1 MFKSILPPWA
11 VMWALA
17 GSIYVVCKWL
27 TWRTADVHDVPRW
40 KHAAYLA
47 AWPGM
52 DAAAF
57 LTRPSAS
64 RPTARE
70 WTLAVFAF
78 AAGVAFVGAA
88 VSLVSVE
95 PPFIV
100 GWIGMLGIVLG
111 LHFGVFRLLS
121 CAWRRMGVDARP
133 LMDRPLAS
141 TSVGEFWGR
150 RWNTAF
156 RDLTHRFLFR
166 PLTPWLGPRGAIAGG
181 FLFSGV
187 IHDVVISLPARG
199 GYGGPTL
206 FFALQALAMLVERT
220 GFGRRLGLGQAM
232 TGRVFTL
239 CVLVI
244 PLSLLFHP
252 PFVTRVVA
260 PFISA
265 LGARS

>member
-1 MFKSILPPWA
+1 MFNSLPAWA
-11 VMWALA
+11 VMWVLA
-17 GSIYVVCKWL
+17 GSIYAACKWL
-27 TWRTADVHDVPRW
+27 TWRTAAVQGVPRW

-52 DAAAF
+52 DAAGF

-64 RPTARE
+64 RPTTRE
-70 WTLAVFAF
+70 WTLAVLAV
-78 AAGVAFVGAA
+78 AAGVALVRAA
-88 VSLVSVE
+88 VSLVSVRA
-95 PPFIV
+95 PYVV
-100 GWIGMLGIVLG
+100 GWIGMFGIVLA

-121 CAWRRMGVDARP
+121 CGWRCIGVDARP

-181 FLFSGV
+181 FLFSGLV
-187 IHDVVISLPARG
+187 HDVVISLPARG

-206 FFALQALAMLVERT
+206 FFALQALGTIAERSP
-220 GFGRRLGLGQAM
+220 FGRRIGLGGAVI
-232 TGRVFTL
+232 GRVFTFTVVAL
-239 CVLVI
+239 
-244 PLSLLFHP
+244 PLYVLFHP
-252 PFVTRVVA
+252 PFVERVVA
-260 PFISA
+260 PFIAA
-265 LGARS
+265 LGA